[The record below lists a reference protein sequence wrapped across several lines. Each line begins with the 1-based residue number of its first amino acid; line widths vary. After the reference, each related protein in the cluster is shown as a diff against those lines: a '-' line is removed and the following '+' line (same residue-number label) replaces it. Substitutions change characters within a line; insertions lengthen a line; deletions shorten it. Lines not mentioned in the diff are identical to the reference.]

1 MSIECKWQGKKSF
14 LGFCLANVK
23 LVIFI
28 YRIEDQKIVTVSYI
42 DTLKQNTTLNAIPQ
56 DLVVFVP
63 DDKNDLSQFIKWFN
77 SRQRTSREYWLLDIS
92 NWSSIQDVKT
102 NMQNLN
108 LDLDDD
114 LYWFQNSANG
124 TIEVY
129 EVYRIHQD
137 FDIKIKPYETWTNGS
152 QIMVPILEKWVR
164 RSNLEKAQFNV
175 VTLVSNPYITELIPT
190 APGNFEMKGMF
201 AEVFFALQGVLN
213 FTFILTR
220 PPDGQWGSLQSDGTW
235 TGMVR
240 ELQEGRADIAATD
253 FTVTRARSDVIT
265 FAQPITQ
272 IYHSLFIQNPSGTF
286 NYMAYIEP
294 MKNMAWLMIAVFCL
308 FAPLVLFFT
317 TRLGNNE
324 PTKHEFTWGKSQVF
338 VLSALTMR
346 GWSDTP
352 NQLASRCAFAV

>member
-1 MSIECKWQGKKSF
+1 MP
-14 LGFCLANVK
+14 
-23 LVIFI
+23 
-28 YRIEDQKIVTVSYI
+28 VSYI
-42 DTLKQNTTLNAIPQ
+42 DAMKGNTSVKLSPQ

-63 DDKNDLSQFIKWFN
+63 ENENGLSQFVKWFN
-77 SRQRTSREYWLLDIS
+77 LRQRTSKEYWLLDIS
-92 NWSSIQDVKT
+92 YWSSIQDAR
-102 NMQNLN
+102 NIMQNLN

-114 LYWFQNSANG
+114 LYWFQTSNE
-124 TIEVY
+124 IVQVY

-137 FDIKIKPYETWTNGS
+137 FSIKIKPYETWANGS
-152 QIMVPILEKWVR
+152 YLISPMLEKWVR
-164 RSNLEKAQFNV
+164 RSNLEGAQFNV
-175 VTLVSNPYITELIPT
+175 ITLVSNPYITEMIPI
-190 APGNFEMKGMF
+190 APGSFEMKGMF

-213 FTFILTR
+213 FTFVLTK
-220 PPDGQWGSLQSDGTW
+220 PPDGQWGALQSDGTW

-294 MKNMAWLMIAVFCL
+294 MKNMSWLMIGAFCL
-308 FAPLVLFFT
+308 VAPIVLFFT
-317 TRLGNNE
+317 TEMGKNE
-324 PTKHEFTWGKSQVF
+324 PKRKEFTWGKSQVF

-352 NQLASRCAFAV
+352 NQMASRCAFIV